1 MMCNKDFFR
10 VTAVPCRNLMMSGI
24 FLFLMSFC
32 LWGTPTEGKAVS
44 VPRIETPPRI
54 DGILDEALWENQ
66 ALKIEDFVQFAP
78 KEGDEPTEITTAYM
92 AFDRKNLYFAFRC
105 RDKQPDKIRATIT
118 KRDNIMED
126 DWVVVF
132 LDAFNEKRRAFSFLL
147 NPIGIQA
154 DMIRM
159 EEGGSDNMD
168 DSWDTVFYSEGT
180 MDSQGYYVE
189 IAIPFKSLRFPDDV
203 DKTWNVMLGRVI
215 ARSGEILLWPGA
227 TQKISGLI
235 SQGNEIEIRGEVEKG
250 RNVELMPVLTSL
262 KVKGAKIDPEPG
274 LNFKWGL
281 NSDLTMDLTLNPDFS
296 QIEADAP
303 QIEVNQRFALYYAEK
318 RPFFLEGME
327 IFRFPE
333 LEMVYTRRIIDP
345 SAGAKLTGKTGRFTY
360 GLLSAYDTSPTENL
374 WEVHNGGGTRGDN
387 ALFNII
393 RVKADVFKES
403 YVGFCLADKEIDGTF
418 NRVAGIDGQFK
429 FKRNFFLSFQAIG
442 SKTRYEERETKLVPA
457 FYLDFSSYHK
467 YWGAGVDWRSL
478 HPDFEASSGYI
489 NRVDYRSLSGYA
501 FFQVYPEKRYLHQV
515 RLTLRTGRRFD
526 YFEDIL
532 IDTWA
537 EADLQLRL
545 NEFSQ
550 VFIKYIHDME
560 RYAGFDFRKNS
571 INANANINLVRWL
584 PFGFSLDIGDGI
596 FYDPEAP
603 YLGWSHIYSLYF
615 RLKPGRRLQI
625 GFDLQKQTFWKER
638 GGELAF
644 DYNVIRQRT
653 TYQLS
658 KTLSVRAI
666 LDYNHFEKK
675 IYGSFLTSWV
685 LQPGTVFFFGVDNH
699 LLRDEFG
706 KYMRNDYSVF
716 IKFSYWWRM

>member
-1 MMCNKDFFR
+1 MRNKDFYR
-10 VTAVPCRNLMMSGI
+10 VTVVPCRSLMISGV
-24 FLFLMSFC
+24 FLVLMSFC
-32 LWGTPTEGKAVS
+32 LWGTTMNEKAIS
-44 VPRIETPPRI
+44 VPRIEIPPRI
-54 DGILDEALWENQ
+54 DGILDEALWETE
-66 ALKIEDFVQFAP
+66 ALKIDDFVQFAP
-78 KEGDEPTEITTAYM
+78 KEDGDPTERTIAYM
-92 AFDRKNLYFAFRC
+92 AFDRKNIYFAFRC
-105 RDKQPDKIRATIT
+105 LDREPGKIRATVT
-118 KRDNIMED
+118 NRDNIMED

-132 LDAFNEKRRAFSFLL
+132 LDTFNEKRRAFSFLL
-147 NPIGIQA
+147 NPIGVQS
-154 DMIRM
+154 DMIRI

-168 DSWDTVFYSEGT
+168 DSWDTVFHSDGRMDSEGYT
-180 MDSQGYYVE
+180 VE
-189 IAIPFKSLRFPDDV
+189 MALPFKSLRFPDDV
-203 DKTWNVMLGRVI
+203 DKTWNIMLGRVI
-215 ARSGEILLWPGA
+215 GRSGEIQLWPA
-227 TQKISGLI
+227 ASKKISGLI

-250 RNVELMPVLTSL
+250 NNFELMPVFTSL
-262 KVKGAKIDPEPG
+262 KTKGEKIDLEPG
-274 LNFKWGL
+274 LNFKWGM

-303 QIEVNQRFALYYAEK
+303 QIDVNQRFALYYAEK

-345 SAGAKLTGKTGRFTY
+345 AAGAKLTGKMGCFTY

-374 WEVHNGGGTRGDN
+374 WEIHNGGGARNDK
-387 ALFNII
+387 ALFNIFRI
-393 RVKADVFKES
+393 KADVLKES

-429 FKRNFFLSFQAIG
+429 FKRNIFLSFQAIG
-442 SKTRYEERETKLVPA
+442 SKTRYVERETKLVPA
-457 FYLDFSSYHK
+457 FYLDLSTYNK

-478 HPDFEASSGYI
+478 HPDFEASSGFI
-489 NRVDYRSLSGYA
+489 NRVDYRSLSGYT
-501 FFQVYPEKRYLHQV
+501 FFQFYPEKRYLNQV
-515 RLTLRTGRRFD
+515 RMTLRTGHRYA
-526 YFEDIL
+526 YFEDTL
-532 IDTWA
+532 VDTWA

-550 VFIKYIHDME
+550 VFINYTWDME
-560 RYAGFDFRKNS
+560 RYEGIDFNKNS
-571 INANANINLVRWL
+571 LNVNANINLVRWL
-584 PFGFSLDIGDGI
+584 PFGFYFKTGDGI
-596 FYDPEAP
+596 FYDPEDP
-603 YLGWSHIYSLYF
+603 YLGWSHIYNLYF
-615 RLKPGRRLQI
+615 RIKPGRRLQI

-685 LQPGTVFFFGVDNH
+685 LQPGTVFFLGVDNN

-706 KYMRNDYSVF
+706 KYMQNDYSVF
-716 IKFSYWWRM
+716 VKFSYWWRM